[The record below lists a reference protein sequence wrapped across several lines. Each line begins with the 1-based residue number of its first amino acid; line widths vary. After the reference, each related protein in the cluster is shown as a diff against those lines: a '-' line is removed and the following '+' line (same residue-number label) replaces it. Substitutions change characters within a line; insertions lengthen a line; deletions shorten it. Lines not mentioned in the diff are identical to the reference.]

1 MLEQKQKQEQKAK
14 AKAERAKA
22 TKTTMKSILMVG
34 LLAAI
39 PIAEAVKGGVM
50 QPDPRKAYPYMVSI
64 QGQNYDRL
72 EHQCGGTV
80 FDKDHIFTPAKFYQS
95 YGDFAILTAAHCVL
109 PYLHNLDI
117 YVFFENGQKVQIPSG
132 DHAKLVKIHKEY
144 RHGAG
149 QNDIAIILLPK
160 SFPISKGKGQV
171 MPAALNDNSRLDVP
185 GSPFQALAIGY
196 GSTTLGYDPSYPV
209 LNALNLPLAQKTT
222 CESEARS
229 LDQTYKDPDMHICL
243 SSGNP
248 NFGVGK
254 GDSGSPLITQ
264 ANNEVRIIGL
274 AAYAFAK
281 EKDSL
286 EISGTSAYTRIS
298 SYSDWIISQVLTKLR

>member
-1 MLEQKQKQEQKAK
+1 
-14 AKAERAKA
+14 
-22 TKTTMKSILMVG
+22 MKSILMVG

-144 RHGAG
+144 
-149 QNDIAIILLPK
+149 
-160 SFPISKGKGQV
+160 KGKGQV

-264 ANNEVRIIGL
+264 ANNEV
-274 AAYAFAK
+274 
-281 EKDSL
+281 
-286 EISGTSAYTRIS
+286 
-298 SYSDWIISQVLTKLR
+298 